1 MKKIELLELIKSF
14 GDNDNILEALKDN
27 EEIKGLAKSLD
38 DISIEDFKN
47 ILASNKE
54 IRGYYTSEKD
64 SAISKAINKHDE
76 KFMAEKLPALVEAEI
91 KKRSNEGLTEDQI
104 KLKELQD
111 KLAKM
116 EQEKL
121 RSDMSNKYIKVLKE
135 KGLNTDLIDFVLG
148 ADEEATNNNIEKM
161 ATIFN
166 SNVETKV
173 KEKLNNSSYVPPDTK
188 TTGGKVT
195 WDMVLD
201 NPDLMGAYTK
211 QNNN

>member
-195 WDMVLD
+195 
-201 NPDLMGAYTK
+201 
-211 QNNN
+211 

>member
-76 KFMAEKLPALVEAEI
+76 KFMAEKLPGLVEAEI

-195 WDMVLD
+195 
-201 NPDLMGAYTK
+201 
-211 QNNN
+211 

>member
-38 DISIEDFKN
+38 DISIEDFKT

-188 TTGGKVT
+188 TTGGKIT
-195 WDMVLD
+195 
-201 NPDLMGAYTK
+201 
-211 QNNN
+211 

>member
-1 MKKIELLELIKSF
+1 
-14 GDNDNILEALKDN
+14 
-27 EEIKGLAKSLD
+27 
-38 DISIEDFKN
+38 
-47 ILASNKE
+47 
-54 IRGYYTSEKD
+54 
-64 SAISKAINKHDE
+64 
-76 KFMAEKLPALVEAEI
+76 MAEKLPGLVEAEI

-195 WDMVLD
+195 
-201 NPDLMGAYTK
+201 
-211 QNNN
+211 

>member
-188 TTGGKVT
+188 TTGGKIT
-195 WDMVLD
+195 
-201 NPDLMGAYTK
+201 
-211 QNNN
+211 

>member
-201 NPDLMGAYTK
+201 NPDHMGAYTK

>member
-201 NPDLMGAYTK
+201 NPDLMEAYTK